1 VAFNISN
8 FKAVMDK
15 HGGPARTSLFEV
27 EMAGA
32 PLFQNSITTDD
43 LRFFCQSI
51 SVPGINLETT
61 PYKPTGIGFPE
72 SMPMNTTPDALNCVF
87 MLDSNHKVITFF
99 HRWISSV
106 INVSAARGDTGSGL
120 PRHQIEYKSNYT
132 AASMTVRHYS
142 TSDPF
147 RSYQYVFYSVYPT
160 QVSPV
165 DLAWATKDTPATVT
179 VNFSYSK
186 IEYSGFQ
193 NISFETSRN
202 FVGSEDSVLRG
213 KIDQFLTSGPI

>member
-1 VAFNISN
+1 VAFNISD

-15 HGGPARTSLFEV
+15 HGGPARASLFEV
-27 EMAGA
+27 EIAGGPQFSNA
-32 PLFQNSITTDD
+32 ITRDD

-51 SVPGINLETT
+51 SVPGINIETV
-61 PYKPTGIGFPE
+61 PYKPNGIGFPE
-72 SMPMNTTPDALNCVF
+72 SMPMNTSPDALNCVF
-87 MLDSNHKVITFF
+87 LLDSNHSVITFF

-106 INVSAARGDTGSGL
+106 INVSASRGDGATGL

-132 AASMTVRHYS
+132 ASSMTVRHYS

-147 RSYQYVFYSVYPT
+147 RSYQYVFYGVYPT

-165 DLAWATKDTPATVT
+165 ELAWSNKDAPATVT

-193 NISFETSRN
+193 NISFESSRN
-202 FVGSEDSVLRG
+202 FVGSQDSVFRG
-213 KIDQFLTSGPI
+213 QIDQFFTFSR

>member
-27 EMAGA
+27 EIAGK
-32 PLFQNSITTDD
+32 QNLQSIISNDD

-51 SVPGINLETT
+51 SVPGINIETT

-106 INVSAARGDTGSGL
+106 VNVSASKGDTTAGL
-120 PRHQIEYKSNYT
+120 PRHQIEYKSNYM
-132 AASMTVRHYS
+132 APSMTVRHYS

-147 RSYQYVFYSVYPT
+147 RSYQYVFYGVYPT
-160 QVSPV
+160 QVSAI

-193 NISFETSRN
+193 NTSFESSRN

-213 KIDQFLTSGPI
+213 RIDQIYTAGR